1 MARLPEDVPAIVRRV
16 MQLVQP
22 AAAKPDWTA
31 PGGIPAAC
39 RFCADPVTVTV
50 TYVGDR
56 VRITVDHELPFC
68 AEFARAYED
77 VEVRP

>member
-22 AAAKPDWTA
+22 AIERPDWTA
-31 PGGIPAAC
+31 PGRIAAAC
-39 RFCADPVTVTV
+39 RFCSDPVTLVID
-50 TYVGDR
+50 YQDNR
-56 VRITVDHELPFC
+56 VRISVDHELPFC